1 MEHPNKRE
9 ITYSLDQIN
18 ATLRRMN
25 YILEKLIAAAVLK
38 EREEVRN

>member
-38 EREEVRN
+38 GREEVCD